1 MVKRWERQ
9 VDSHLRN
16 TFVCLAL
23 VFIVSGCGSP
33 PASSGNTVR
42 TPTPTTTHYVATLS
56 ALNASGVSGT
66 VEMTLRGNEMD
77 VTISLAGLVPTQQH
91 MQHIH
96 GAHGTLATCPTA
108 TSANADGI
116 ITLAAGTPAYG
127 PVALPFEPTPSADAS
142 GNITW
147 SRHLTLASYEV
158 YNMTTLTQH
167 VVLIHGM
174 TYKGVYDQTL
184 PVACGPIK
192 AA

>member
-1 MVKRWERQ
+1 MGSR
-9 VDSHLRN
+9 LRN
-16 TFVCLAL
+16 IFVCLAL
-23 VFIVSGCGSP
+23 VFIVSGCGS
-33 PASSGNTVR
+33 SSTSSANTAQS
-42 TPTPTTTHYVATLS
+42 PTPMATHYVATLS

-66 VEMTLRGNEMD
+66 VEMTLRGYEMD
-77 VTISLAGLVPTQQH
+77 VTISLAGLEPNQQH

-96 GAHGTLATCPTA
+96 GAHETLATCPTA
-108 TSANADGI
+108 ASANADGI

-127 PVALPFEPTPSADAS
+127 PVALPFEPTPTADAS

-147 SRHLTLASYEV
+147 SHHLRLASYEV
-158 YNMTTLTQH
+158 YNMATLTQH

-174 TYKGVYDQTL
+174 TYKGVYEQTL